1 MAGIDTDAM
10 AQTADLA
17 TGGGA
22 GTDAAP
28 DDRGLL
34 ARVGALATLSHEIR
48 TPLNGV
54 LGMAGLLAETS
65 LDDTQRS
72 YLNALQL
79 SGEHLL
85 TLVND
90 ILDLAK
96 LESGRLDLEPRPMGL
111 EDLLMGVAELLSPR
125 AHAAGLDMA
134 WATDRDVP
142 PILADDGRLKQVL
155 FNLAGNAVKMT
166 AAYGR
171 GGGVLISAR
180 VRPAADGKVRLRLSV
195 RDTGP
200 GVSPETRTRLFEEF
214 FQTREG
220 AAAGGA
226 GLGLAIVRRI
236 ADAMG
241 AELGVT
247 NHRQSDEDYWGAEF
261 WFEADFAVAEERR
274 APVKPLSGRTV
285 AVISSAPVVRE
296 AALAQI
302 RASGARAVLA
312 SGFDA
317 IDRFCDAVLVDPP
330 ATPDAPVLR
339 PPRGVAAFVL
349 LPPEARDRIGIYRAA
364 GYQGYL
370 IKPLRRSSIISRL
383 YTVIGQP
390 AAPAAEPLRLREDER
405 AGKTEASSGLRVL
418 LAEDN
423 EVNALLAT
431 ALLRRMGC
439 VVDRATTGPEAVEA
453 ASTAPYDLILMD
465 VRMPGLDGLEAT
477 RRLRALGV
485 TTPIAAVTAN
495 AFEDDRRAC
504 LEAGMND
511 FLTKPLAPA
520 ALNAAIARF
529 ADERAATASG
539 RARRSRSVAR
549 PAALPASR
557 SGPG

>member
-1 MAGIDTDAM
+1 LSTKTDT
-10 AQTADLA
+10 TAALPGSAYFLDHAEEAEQKA
-17 TGGGA
+17 TYA
-22 GTDAAP
+22 IIVDNEA
-28 DDRGLL
+28 
-34 ARVGALATLSHEIR
+34 
-48 TPLNGV
+48 GV
-54 LGMAGLLAETS
+54 LHRVVGLFAARGYNIESLTVAET
-65 LDDTQRS
+65 D
-72 YLNALQL
+72 
-79 SGEHLL
+79 
-85 TLVND
+85 
-90 ILDLAK
+90 
-96 LESGRLDLEPRPMGL
+96 
-111 EDLLMGVAELLSPR
+111 R
-125 AHAAGLDMA
+125 ANH
-134 WATDRDVP
+134 TSRITV
-142 PILADDGRLKQVL
+142 V
-155 FNLAGNAVKMT
+155 T
-166 AAYGR
+166 R
-171 GGGVLISAR
+171 G
-180 VRPAADGKVRLRLSV
+180 
-195 RDTGP
+195 
-200 GVSPETRTRLFEEF
+200 
-214 FQTREG
+214 
-220 AAAGGA
+220 
-226 GLGLAIVRRI
+226 
-236 ADAMG
+236 
-241 AELGVT
+241 
-247 NHRQSDEDYWGAEF
+247 
-261 WFEADFAVAEERR
+261 
-274 APVKPLSGRTV
+274 
-285 AVISSAPVVRE
+285 SSQ
-296 AALAQI
+296 ALAQI

-405 AGKTEASSGLRVL
+405 AGTTEASSGLRVL

>member
-1 MAGIDTDAM
+1 MAWIDPDA
-10 AQTADLA
+10 TAEPPPGTA
-17 TGGGA
+17 IA
-22 GTDAAP
+22 GEVAADGP
-28 DDRGLL
+28 ADDRGLL

-54 LGMAGLLAETS
+54 LGMAGLLAETP

-96 LESGRLDLEPRPMGL
+96 LESGRLDLEPRAIGL

-125 AHAAGLDMA
+125 AHAAGLDIA
-134 WATDRDVP
+134 WATDRDAP

-166 AAYGR
+166 AAHGQ

-180 VRPAADGKVRLRLSV
+180 VRPAADNRVRLRLSV

-200 GVSPETRTRLFEEF
+200 GVSPETQTRLFEEF

-241 AELGVT
+241 ADLGVT
-247 NHRQSDEDYWGAEF
+247 NLRVAEDAYWGAEF
-261 WFEADFAVAEERR
+261 WFEADFPVAEERR
-274 APVKPLSGRTV
+274 AALKPLSGRTI
-285 AVISSAPVVRE
+285 AIISNSPVVRE

-312 SGFDA
+312 SGFEA

-330 ATPDAPVLR
+330 TVAEAPAVR
-339 PPRGVAAFVL
+339 PPRGVVAFVM
-349 LPPEARDRIGIYRAA
+349 LPPEARDRISAYRAA
-364 GYQGYL
+364 GYRGYL

-439 VVDRATTGPEAVEA
+439 VVDRAATGEDAVEA
-453 ASTAPYDLILMD
+453 AATAPYDLILMD
-465 VRMPGLDGLEAT
+465 VRMPGIDGLEAT
-477 RRLRALGV
+477 RRLRTLGV

-504 LEAGMND
+504 LEAGMDD

-529 ADERAATASG
+529 ADERAAA
-539 RARRSRSVAR
+539 
-549 PAALPASR
+549 ASR
-557 SGPG
+557 RRPPSRPTSRPTPRPKSG

>member
-1 MAGIDTDAM
+1 MALVDPDGTAADA
-10 AQTADLA
+10 ATGAATGAVTGVVTGAA
-17 TGGGA
+17 TGG
-22 GTDAAP
+22 
-28 DDRGLL
+28 RGLL

-54 LGMAGLLAETS
+54 LGMAGLLAETP

-96 LESGRLDLEPRPMGL
+96 LESGRLDLEPRTVGL
-111 EDLLMGVAELLSPR
+111 EGLLMGVAELLSPR
-125 AHAAGLDMA
+125 AHAAGLDIA
-134 WATDRDVP
+134 WAIDRDAP

-166 AAYGR
+166 TAHGG

-180 VRPAADGKVRLRLSV
+180 VRPAGDRRVRLRLAV

-200 GVSPETRTRLFEEF
+200 GVSPDTQSRLFDEF
-214 FQTREG
+214 FQTRQG

-241 AELGVT
+241 AELGVA
-247 NHRQSDEDYWGAEF
+247 NLRVSDEAYWGAEF
-261 WFEADFAVAEERR
+261 WFEADFPVAEALTPSAR
-274 APVKPLSGRTV
+274 PLSGRTV
-285 AVISSAPVVRE
+285 AVISASPVVRE

-317 IDRFCDAVLVDPP
+317 IDRFCDAVLVDPS
-330 ATPDAPVLR
+330 TDGVAPLTR
-339 PPRGVAAFVL
+339 PPRGVAAFVM
-349 LPPEARDRIGIYRAA
+349 LPPEARDRISAFRAA

-390 AAPAAEPLRLREDER
+390 AAPAAAPPDLQEDER
-405 AGKTEASSGLRVL
+405 AGKTAASSGLRVL

-423 EVNALLAT
+423 AVNALLAT

-439 VVDRATTGPEAVEA
+439 VVDRAATGEEAIAA
-453 ASTAPYDLILMD
+453 ASAVPYDLILMD
-465 VRMPGLDGLEAT
+465 VRMPGVDGLEAT

-504 LEAGMND
+504 LEAGMDD

-529 ADERAATASG
+529 ADAAAG
-539 RARRSRSVAR
+539 PRARRAR
-549 PAALPASR
+549 RPRKARDPVC
-557 SGPG
+557 G

>member
-1 MAGIDTDAM
+1 MAGTDPDTIAE
-10 AQTADLA
+10 AA
-17 TGGGA
+17 TGGETAIHGSS
-22 GTDAAP
+22 G
-28 DDRGLL
+28 DRGLL

-54 LGMAGLLAETS
+54 LGMAGLLADTP
-65 LDDTQRS
+65 LDETQRS

-96 LESGRLDLEPRPMGL
+96 LESGRLDLEPRPIGL

-125 AHAAGLDMA
+125 AHAAGLDIA
-134 WATDRDVP
+134 WATDRDAP

-166 AAYGR
+166 AAHGQ

-180 VRPAADGKVRLRLSV
+180 VRPASEGKVRLRLSV

-200 GVSPETRTRLFEEF
+200 GVPPETQARLFEEF

-247 NHRQSDEDYWGAEF
+247 HLRLSDDAYWGAEF
-261 WFEADFAVAEERR
+261 WFEADFPLVEERR
-274 APVKPLSGRTV
+274 TPVKPLSGRTI
-285 AVISSAPVVRE
+285 AVISGSPVVRE

-317 IDRFCDAVLVDPP
+317 IDRFCDAVLVDP
-330 ATPDAPVLR
+330 AAAAEASDLR
-339 PPRGVAAFVL
+339 PPRGVAAFVM
-349 LPPEARDRIGIYRAA
+349 LPPEGRDRIGAYRAV

-370 IKPLRRSSIISRL
+370 IKPLRRASIISRL

-423 EVNALLAT
+423 AVNALLAT

-439 VVDRATTGPEAVEA
+439 IVDRAVTGEDAVEA

-465 VRMPGLDGLEAT
+465 IRMPGIDGLEAT
-477 RRLRALGV
+477 RRIRALGI

-504 LEAGMND
+504 LEAGMD
-511 FLTKPLAPA
+511 AFLTKPLAPA
-520 ALNAAIARF
+520 ALNAEIARF
-529 ADERAATASG
+529 ADDRAAALSR
-539 RARRSRSVAR
+539 RARE
-549 PAALPASR
+549 PADM
-557 SGPG
+557 G